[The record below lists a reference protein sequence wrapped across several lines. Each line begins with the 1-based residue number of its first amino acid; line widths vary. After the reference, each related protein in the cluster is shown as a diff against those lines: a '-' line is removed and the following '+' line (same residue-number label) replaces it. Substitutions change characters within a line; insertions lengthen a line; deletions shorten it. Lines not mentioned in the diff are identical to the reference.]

1 MSFHKWANVPAVA
14 ANLRLNSK
22 ALRGGQQKKKKNSER
37 RLWECWGRPASKR
50 DGRLEWRVVVAS
62 LEQNNNNNAIR
73 YSVCAYVNVK
83 TEKDELISPQSTTFT
98 AGFAARPL
106 GPIVSNCAPV
116 VAMFLCLFFS
126 SFFLINSKQPEHVV
140 LSACR
145 MFWQRTWWVGM
156 QCCHSVPKSINCAN
170 TKRHT
175 TRQRRQGSTQQ
186 SSLRSLRRCCL
197 RQ

>member
-1 MSFHKWANVPAVA
+1 M
-14 ANLRLNSK
+14 
-22 ALRGGQQKKKKNSER
+22 RGGCGSAE
-37 RLWECWGRPASKR
+37 GGPPAREMGGWS
-50 DGRLEWRVVVAS
+50 GGWWVVDTIIAS

-73 YSVCAYVNVK
+73 YSVCARTCGSWMLSRTWDGRADFSGVDNLHGGFCCTASRTDCLELRRCCCNV
-83 TEKDELISPQSTTFT
+83 F
-98 AGFAARPL
+98 
-106 GPIVSNCAPV
+106 VS
-116 VAMFLCLFFS
+116 FF
-126 SFFLINSKQPEHVV
+126 FFLINNQQPEHVV

-186 SSLRSLRRCCL
+186 SSPRSLRRCCL